1 MKARASHLVSRP
13 RLDPLVF
20 CHRLC
25 ISTSTTSRIAGS
37 SPTKAAT
44 TTVPTASGTEN
55 TAHHQHH
62 HLHHHEI
69 AFPAT
74 RTTSAAQPSS
84 VTAAPLAGLPTRTF
98 LRSLFLTSVMASPLL
113 TPCLSLM
120 KLLVDSPS
128 KLLRPSSNAAMDYL
142 LRRSIYDHFC
152 AGTNEIEVRQTV
164 REMKRLGFKGVI
176 LGYARESIAQV
187 SPSSHQETIAAVLQG
202 QLQQAQWEQAV
213 NEWKEGNLRTL
224 KMLGEGDYLAVKF
237 TGAGPLA
244 VHSLT
249 RNDPHPPP
257 QIAAAIHEIC
267 AAVAAQK
274 SRLWIDAEQQVFQA
288 AIDSWAVDLMRRFNR
303 PSSETPQKEPP
314 IVVLN
319 TYQAYLKRSA
329 DILAGHLRLARQEGW
344 GVGVKLVRGAYIA
357 HDQRDRIWDTKEE
370 TDANYNGIVRAL
382 IENCYPSISR
392 GAGSELRSERAED
405 LPTVRLFVASHN
417 GESVAKACALYQQR
431 QREGRKT
438 IPVEVGQLQG
448 MADEVSLGMVVAGGH
463 AEAKPGVFKCLAW
476 GSTEEC
482 LHFLLRR
489 AVENQSAMQRTRDTA
504 QALRGEAWRRMVALM
519 RA

>member
-1 MKARASHLVSRP
+1 
-13 RLDPLVF
+13 
-20 CHRLC
+20 
-25 ISTSTTSRIAGS
+25 
-37 SPTKAAT
+37 
-44 TTVPTASGTEN
+44 
-55 TAHHQHH
+55 
-62 HLHHHEI
+62 
-69 AFPAT
+69 
-74 RTTSAAQPSS
+74 
-84 VTAAPLAGLPTRTF
+84 LAGLPTRTF

-128 KLLRPSSNAAMDYL
+128 ALLRPSSNSVMDYL
-142 LRRSIYDHFC
+142 LRRTIYDHFC
-152 AGTNEIEVRQTV
+152 AGTNEVEVRQTV
-164 REMKRLGFKGVI
+164 QEMKRLGFKGVI
-176 LGYARESIAQV
+176 LGYARESIAHV
-187 SPSSHQETIAAVLQG
+187 SSESHAETKAALLQEQ
-202 QLQQAQWEQAV
+202 QQQAQWERAV
-213 NEWKEGNLRTL
+213 EEWKEGNLRTL
-224 KMLGEGDYLAVKF
+224 RMLGEGDYLAVKF

-249 RNDPHPPP
+249 RGDPRPPP
-257 QIAAAIHEIC
+257 QIAAAIYEIC
-267 AAVAAQK
+267 AAVAAQN

-288 AIDSWAVDLMRRFNR
+288 AIDAWAVELMRKFNR
-303 PSSETPQKEPP
+303 SAGTVREETP

-329 DILAGHLRLARQEGW
+329 DILAGHLRLAREEGW

-357 HDQRDRIWDTKEE
+357 HDQRDKIWETKEE
-370 TDANYNGIVRAL
+370 TDFNYNGIVRAL
-382 IENCYPSISR
+382 VEGYYPSSS
-392 GAGSELRSERAED
+392 ATSSKEGSPEVED

-417 GESVAKACALYQQR
+417 GESVTKACTLYQQR
-431 QREGRKT
+431 RKEGRKT

-448 MADEVSLGMVVAGGH
+448 MADEVSLGMVAAGGGH

-504 QALRGEAWRRMVALM
+504 QALRGEAWRRM
-519 RA
+519 

>member
-1 MKARASHLVSRP
+1 MKARALHLISRP
-13 RLDPLVF
+13 RPQPDSRLF
-20 CHRLC
+20 SHRLY
-25 ISTSTTSRIAGS
+25 ISTSTTSRIARS
-37 SPTKAAT
+37 STTKAAT
-44 TTVPTASGTEN
+44 TTVAASGTGN
-55 TAHHQHH
+55 AAHPHH
-62 HLHHHEI
+62 HHHEI
-69 AFPAT
+69 PFPS
-74 RTTSAAQPSS
+74 TSAAQPSS
-84 VTAAPLAGLPTRTF
+84 VAAAPLAGLPTRTF

-113 TPCLSLM
+113 TPCLSLL
-120 KLLVDSPS
+120 KVLVDSPS
-128 KLLRPSSNAAMDYL
+128 TLLRPSSNAAMDYL
-142 LRRSIYDHFC
+142 LRRTIYDHFC
-152 AGTNEIEVRQTV
+152 AGTNEREVCRTV

-176 LGYARESIAQV
+176 LGYARESIAHV
-187 SPSSHQETIAAVLQG
+187 SPSSHQKPTAAVLQG
-202 QLQQAQWEQAV
+202 QLQLQQAQWEQAV

-249 RNDPHPPP
+249 RHDPHPPP

-288 AIDSWAVDLMRRFNR
+288 AIDSWAVGLMRRFNR
-303 PSSETPQKEPP
+303 PSEARREETP

-357 HDQRDRIWDTKEE
+357 HDQRDRIWETKEE

-382 IENCYPSISR
+382 IENRYPSTSR
-392 GAGSELRSERAED
+392 GAGSELGSERAED

-417 GESVAKACALYQQR
+417 GESVAKACTLYQQR

-448 MADEVSLGMVVAGGH
+448 MADEVSLGMVTAGGH

-504 QALRGEAWRRMVALM
+504 QALRGEAWRRMVAFM
-519 RA
+519 RV